1 MSDLS
6 LNEIVDQLRELT
18 RDLYWFSE
26 SDYAW
31 EVRILPEATIAPE
44 TVRQQ
49 SQKPANAEIETVEF
63 DPFFQRAVE
72 EKDWYGDRERETVG
86 RYRQLVQFLQENLHD
101 LIVYRVGAIE
111 VEIFVFGK
119 TKTGEVV
126 GLNTISVET

>member
-6 LNEIVDQLRELT
+6 LTEIVDQLRELT

-31 EVRILPEATIAPE
+31 EVRIWPEATIATE
-44 TVRQQ
+44 TVREQ

-63 DPFFQRAVE
+63 ARFFQRAVE

-119 TKTGEVV
+119 TNTGAVV